1 MNEAEISGWI
11 GTLEEYNLFLRTVPL
26 SKEYRDTATFRQFGE
41 VRKAKREQLGLTDDV
56 MAELNGICDHDALN
70 WAFVEIGMTL
80 DNREL
85 LCASYFED
93 LPLNYYWMPE
103 YDAVREAVEAQW
115 QSDDDSLEALVRKLA
130 PPIPNTKHDDGVSGV
145 LFG

>member
-1 MNEAEISGWI
+1 MNEAEISRWI
-11 GTLEEYNLFLRTVPL
+11 DQLEAYNLFLRSVPL
-26 SKEYRDTATFRQFGE
+26 SKEYRDTTTFRQFGE
-41 VRKAKREQLGLTDDV
+41 VRKAKREELGLTDDV
-56 MAELNGICDHDALN
+56 MAELNGIRDHDALN

-103 YDAVREAVEAQW
+103 YDEVREAVGAQW
-115 QSDDDSLEALVRKLA
+115 EADDQTLKELVWKLA

>member
-56 MAELNGICDHDALN
+56 MAELNGICDHDN
-70 WAFVEIGMTL
+70 FGDW
-80 DNREL
+80 
-85 LCASYFED
+85 
-93 LPLNYYWMPE
+93 PLNHYWMPE
-103 YDAVREAVEAQW
+103 YEAVREAVEAQW
-115 QSDDDSLEALVRKLA
+115 QSDDDTLEALVRNLA
-130 PPIPNTKHDDGVSGV
+130 PPVPNTKHDDGVSGV

>member
-70 WAFVEIGMTL
+70 WAFFEIGMTL

-115 QSDDDSLEALVRKLA
+115 QSDDDTLEALVRRLA
-130 PPIPNTKHDDGVSGV
+130 PPVPNTKHDDGVSGV

>member
-1 MNEAEISGWI
+1 MNEADVSYWI
-11 GTLEEYNLFLRTVPL
+11 GQLEAYNVFLRNVPL
-26 SKEYRDTATFRQFGE
+26 SKEYRDTTTFRQFGE
-41 VRKAKREQLGLTDDV
+41 VRKAKREELGLTDDV
-56 MAELNGICDHDALN
+56 MAQLHGIRDNQPLN
-70 WAFVEIGMTL
+70 WAFVEIGMTV

-85 LCASYFED
+85 LCPSYFED

-103 YDAVREAVEAQW
+103 YNAVREAVEAQREA
-115 QSDDDSLEALVRKLA
+115 DDQTLQELVWKLA